1 MSIAQAGSIESSDC
15 LITVKHHD
23 QLTIVIESTVFDAF
37 GDQIEAVI
45 KKTLQKM
52 AIEHIYV
59 HIQDKGA
66 LDYAIEARLLT
77 ALRRLGIRYA

>member
-1 MSIAQAGSIESSDC
+1 MSIAQAGTIESSDC
-15 LITVKHHD
+15 LVTVKHD
-23 QLTIVIESTVFDAF
+23 DGIKIVIESTVFDAF

-45 KKTLQKM
+45 KKTLSLKK
-52 AIEHIYV
+52 IENIYV

-77 ALRRLGIRYA
+77 ALKRLGVIHA